1 MDSSSELRIPAK
13 RHVFVIHFIE
23 LWTKRYKTL
32 NSHEYFKHYAGVVA
46 VIGNIYRNPNSCQ
59 ENDSELCDLIH
70 LISNRFSKFIIVGD
84 YRQDCHVAAN
94 CRYCFYSQ
102 AKNQV
107 FRPAGA
113 TRCTDSGQT
122 LQNWREPGSAWLCK
136 ISRQSMQRGGNAA
149 PKISKIS
156 TFW

>member
-1 MDSSSELRIPAK
+1 MEHKPGVIAITEVKPKHKWHSNINELQIQGYYMFSNDLYCVESREVLIYVDKCLDSSELSIGTKFKENIFIRI
-13 RHVFVIHFIE
+13 
-23 LWTKRYKTL
+23 
-32 NSHEYFKHYAGVVA
+32 NSDLD
-46 VIGNIYRNPNSCQ
+46 IGNIYRSSNSCH
-59 ENDSELCDLIH
+59 ENNSELCDLIH

-84 YRQDCHVAAN
+84 YRQDCRVAAN

-122 LQNWREPGSAWLCK
+122 LQN
-136 ISRQSMQRGGNAA
+136 
-149 PKISKIS
+149 
-156 TFW
+156 